1 MQTIAQLFDLEGMGA
16 IVTGGAKGIGQGIAM
31 RLAEAGASVMISD
44 IDMESARLTAQQI
57 KDDGGKARAIQADV
71 RKALDANKVAQATS
85 QAFGSLDIL
94 VNNAGIYP
102 FKPALKISEDM
113 WDKVIDI
120 NLKGVF
126 LSSQSAAKEM
136 IKSGRGGKI
145 INIASVDALKPSGLV
160 AHYNASK
167 AGVVM
172 LTKAMALELAP
183 HQILVNAVAPGHVMT
198 SGTEEGAAALQAKG
212 IDVEANLNALRER
225 IPIDRFATPD
235 DIARVVL
242 FLASAAA
249 DYMTGS
255 LLVVDGGSLL
265 S

>member
-167 AGVVM
+167 AG
-172 LTKAMALELAP
+172 
-183 HQILVNAVAPGHVMT
+183 
-198 SGTEEGAAALQAKG
+198 
-212 IDVEANLNALRER
+212 
-225 IPIDRFATPD
+225 
-235 DIARVVL
+235 
-242 FLASAAA
+242 
-249 DYMTGS
+249 
-255 LLVVDGGSLL
+255 
-265 S
+265 